1 MAVLATRMI
10 EKRVEIVNL
19 LGLHARAAAR
29 FVRTA
34 TRFDAKITVT
44 KDRTTTDGKSIL
56 GILFLAASVGS
67 EITIAASGDDEHE
80 ALEALVNLVMRG
92 LGEEGSK

>member
-1 MAVLATRMI
+1 VAVLATQMI

-34 TRFDAKITVT
+34 TRFEANVTVT
-44 KDRTTTDGKSIL
+44 KDRRTTDGKSIL
-56 GILFLAASVGS
+56 GILFLAASIGS
-67 EITIAASGDDEHE
+67 EVTISASGEDEHE
-80 ALEALVNLVMRG
+80 ALEALVNLVMCG